1 MRVTAHHARAGTV
14 RAELTLLVT
23 DPLSVGLAGA
33 GPWARTVHAPTLAAG
48 PETRLAGVWS
58 RTAASAQSL
67 ATEHGVPAFA
77 SFAELLDHC
86 DAVAIA
92 VPPAVQPDLAVQA
105 ARSGKALMLEKPLGL
120 DVAGAER
127 VAEAVADAGVGSV
140 MVLTYRFAP
149 RVREFLD
156 QAATFTATGG
166 RACFLSG
173 AFLGGAYASSQWR
186 VDEGLLIDVG
196 PHIIDLIDA
205 ALGPTVGM
213 RAHGNVHDWVGLLL
227 EHESG
232 AVSEV
237 SISCRAAI
245 TPSRT
250 DVEIFGPGGSLA
262 VDGRADRRDLVFA
275 NLRRDF
281 ATAART
287 GGPHP
292 CDAARGLHLQHLI
305 AQATAALQP

>member
-1 MRVTAHHARAGTV
+1 MNA
-14 RAELTLLVT
+14 
-23 DPLSVGLAGA
+23 PLSVGLAGA
-33 GPWARTVHAPTLAAG
+33 GPWARTVHAPTLASG
-48 PETRLAGVWS
+48 PETQLAGVWS
-58 RTAASAQSL
+58 RTEASARAVS
-67 ATEHGVPAFA
+67 AEHGVPAFG

-86 DAVAIA
+86 EAVAIA
-92 VPPAVQPDLAVQA
+92 VPPSIQPDLAVQA
-105 ARSGKALMLEKPLGL
+105 ARAGKAVMLEKPLGL
-120 DVAGAER
+120 DIAGAER
-127 VAEAVADAGVGSV
+127 IAEAVADAGVGSI

-156 QAATFTATGG
+156 QTASFSATGG

-186 VDEGLLIDVG
+186 VEHGLLIDVG
-196 PHIIDLIDA
+196 PHIIDLVDA
-205 ALGPTVGM
+205 ALGPTVGV
-213 RAHGNVHDWVGLLL
+213 RAHGDVHEWVGLLL

-250 DVEIFGPGGSLA
+250 EVEIFGPEGSLA
-262 VDGRADRRDLVFA
+262 VDGRADHRDLVFA
-275 NLRRDF
+275 NLRQDF
-281 ATAART
+281 ATVART

-292 CDAARGLHLQHLI
+292 CDAVRGLHLQHLI
-305 AQATAALQP
+305 AQATAALHP